1 MSTCRRILFLLCC
14 LSSFPTQAQDSVLH
28 RLVLIGD
35 AGALVKGN
43 HPVLRAARHTVP
55 FGKRT
60 TVLYLGDNLYRYGL
74 PDEQRSHYVT
84 ARAVLDSQASIA
96 DGTATQVYFIPGNH
110 DWENGG
116 RYGLEAIL
124 RQQRYIDQLSGGNVH
139 FLPAGGCPGPV
150 EVPIGKDIVLVLMD
164 SQWWLHPYDKPG
176 IESDCDCKT
185 KEDVLLQL
193 EDIIGRNDKKLLLF
207 ACHHPFR
214 SNGVHG
220 GYFGLKQHI
229 FPFTDLKKNLY
240 IPLPVLGSIY
250 PISRSVFGSPQD
262 LKHPVYNEMVE
273 KIEDLLRRH
282 PYPIT
287 LSGHDHSMQYF
298 EDSSLYYI
306 VSGAGCKTGRV
317 EKSRS
322 SRFISDS
329 LGFAVLE
336 ITASRNAQV
345 KFYTVDE
352 EARARMVYADTVLN
366 FSGPPPTVPDT
377 AQAMPEAR
385 FEDSVTTTAGA
396 RYNEANGLKRFFL
409 GENYRRDWAEPVRM
423 KVFKL
428 REEKGGMTILSRG
441 GGMQTTSLRLEDKTK
456 RQWTLRSID
465 KDPSSVLPEGLKG
478 TFARD
483 AVQDATS
490 AAHPYGALIVPKLAA
505 ALRVPH
511 ATPEVV
517 LVPNDPAMGYYRPLL
532 ANRVCLLEQR
542 DPVPRT
548 VDTRSTGKVVDKMIE
563 ENDHR
568 VDQKEV
574 LRARLLDLL
583 IGDWDR
589 HADQWR
595 FGTRDTGKGKLYF
608 AIPRDRDQA
617 LYNANGLVMGVASRM
632 PGLQFLKP
640 FRPGITKIE
649 ALGYNARYFDP
660 IFLNALNKEQW
671 QEILDTFRSRLPD
684 TVIAAAVHD
693 LPPEI
698 YRIRGPRTT
707 AILQERR
714 DVIYDKA
721 LRYYRFLSREVN
733 VLGSNK
739 REFFWLTGDK
749 KEVRVRMYDMG
760 PDGDTLQLLYDRQFD
775 PSVTR
780 EIRLYGFRE
789 SDRFLVD
796 TSVASRIRLRIIG
809 GRDKDTFDVRGRM
822 RNLLYD
828 FSGEGN
834 AVVSRRKT
842 ELRFSDNPRVNE
854 FDPYDRKYGVLK
866 FPAFNFGINAEDGL
880 MVGLGI
886 TREKYGFR
894 KDPYMSSQRLSTLY
908 SFLENAYRIGYTG
921 EFIDL
926 ISGNDLLLRADLH
939 NPTLSNFFG
948 LGNETVRDFSKP
960 RSYYRVR
967 YKFVSADA
975 LLRRRFFTNKVGISV
990 GPSFYHYRNDYD
1002 NNAGRILSDPAVVG
1016 LDSSRVYD
1024 SKSYLGGKL
1033 GIRVYNL
1040 NSELFPT
1047 RGINWNTE
1055 LLHYQGISASAR
1067 PLTRL
1072 FSDMQV
1078 YASLSEA
1085 SRLVAV
1091 LRLGGG
1097 HIFSDH
1103 YEYFQ
1108 ALGLGQN
1115 QNFLRGFRK
1124 NRFSGNSMAYG
1135 SLELR
1140 CHILNVQSYILPGNL
1155 GVVGFGNTGRVWARG
1170 ERSKSWHSAWGGG
1183 LYYIPY
1189 QLVIISAT
1197 TAFSPE
1203 ETLFNITIGTR
1214 LNLTF

>member
-1 MSTCRRILFLLCC
+1 MSTCWRILLLCLC
-14 LSSFPTQAQDSVLH
+14 SFPVLAQDSVLH

-35 AGALVKGN
+35 AGALVKGQ
-43 HPVLRAARHTVP
+43 HPVLRAARHTIP
-55 FGKRT
+55 FDKRT

-74 PDEQRSHYVT
+74 PDEQRINYLI

-96 DGTATQVYFIPGNH
+96 DGTPSQVYFIPGNH

-116 RYGLEAIL
+116 RYGLEAII
-124 RQQRYIDQLSGGNVH
+124 RQQRYVAQLGGGNVH
-139 FLPAGGCPGPV
+139 FLPADGCPGPV
-150 EVPIGKDIVLVLMD
+150 EVPIGKDILLVLMD

-185 KEDVLLQL
+185 KEDVLVQL
-193 EDIIGRNDKKLLLF
+193 EDIVGRNDKKLLLF

-220 GYFGLKQHI
+220 GYFGIKQHI
-229 FPFTDLKKNLY
+229 FPFTDLKKKLY

-262 LKHPVYNEMVE
+262 LKHPIYNDMVE
-273 KIEDLLRRH
+273 KIEELLRRH

-287 LSGHDHSMQYF
+287 LSGHDHNMQYF
-298 EDSSLYYI
+298 EDSSLHYI

-322 SRFISDS
+322 SRFVSDS

-336 ITASRNAQV
+336 VTASKNALV
-345 KFYTVDE
+345 KFYTVGDDAQ
-352 EARARMVYADTVLN
+352 ARVVYTDTVLN
-366 FSGPPPTVPDT
+366 FAIPPKVVPDT
-377 AQAMPEAR
+377 ARAMPEAR
-385 FEDSVTTTAGA
+385 FEDSVTVAAAA
-396 RYNEANGLKRFFL
+396 RYDEASRMKRFFL
-409 GENYRRDWAEPVRM
+409 GENYRKDWAEPVRM
-423 KVFKL
+423 KVFSL
-428 REEKGGMTILSRG
+428 RKEKGGMTVLSRG
-441 GGMQTTSLRLEDKTK
+441 GGMQTTSLRLEDRSK

-490 AAHPYGALIVPKLAA
+490 AAHPYGALIVPRLAT

-511 ATPEVV
+511 AAPQVV
-517 LVPNDPAMGYYRPLL
+517 LVPNDPALGYYRPLL
-532 ANRVCLLEQR
+532 ANKVCLLEER
-542 DPVPRT
+542 DPVPASI
-548 VDTRSTGKVVDKMIE
+548 DTRSTGKVVDKMIE

-574 LRARLLDLL
+574 LRARLLDVL

-595 FGTRDTGKGKLYF
+595 FGTIDTGKGKLYF

-617 LYNANGLVMGVASRM
+617 LYNGGGFIMGIASRT

-640 FRPGITKIE
+640 FRSRIPKIE

-660 IFLNALNKEQW
+660 MFLNALDRQDWKDV
-671 QEILDTFRSRLPD
+671 LDTFKTRLPD
-684 TVIAAAVHD
+684 TLIEAAVKD

-698 YRIRGPRTT
+698 YRIRGERTT

-721 LRYYRFLSREVN
+721 LDYYRFLAKEVN
-733 VLGSNK
+733 VLGSNN
-739 REFFWLTGDK
+739 RELFWLSGEK
-749 KEVRVRMYDMG
+749 KEVRVRMYDLS
-760 PDGDTLQLLYDRQFD
+760 PEGDTLQLLYDRQFD
-775 PSVTR
+775 PAATK

-789 SDRFLVD
+789 DDRFLVD
-796 TSVASRIRLRIIG
+796 SSVSSPIRLRIIG
-809 GRDKDTFDVRGRM
+809 GRGKDTFDVRGRM

-834 AVVSRRKT
+834 AVVARRKT

-866 FPAFNFGINAEDGL
+866 FPAINLGVNAEDGL

-886 TREKYGFR
+886 TRETYGFR
-894 KDPYMSSQRLSTLY
+894 KDPFRSSQRFSTLY
-908 SFLENAYRIGYTG
+908 SFLEKAYRIGYTG

-926 ISGNDLLLRADLH
+926 ISGNDLLFRADLH

-967 YKFVSADA
+967 YKFATADA
-975 LLRRRFFTNKVGISV
+975 MLRRRFFANKLGISV

-1002 NNAGRILSDPAVVG
+1002 DNAGRILGDPAVAG
-1016 LDSSRVYD
+1016 LDSLHIYKA
-1024 SKSYLGGKL
+1024 KSYLGGKL

-1055 LLHYQGISASAR
+1055 LLHYRGLDAAAR

-1072 FSDMQV
+1072 VSDMHV

-1091 LRLGGG
+1091 LRMGGG

-1135 SLELR
+1135 GVELR
-1140 CHILNVQSYILPGNL
+1140 CHILDVQSYILPGML

-1189 QLVIISAT
+1189 RLVIISAT